1 MFTTNLV
8 KASCTAVLFILFSYS
23 SEAQLQANF
32 SATPLTGCAPLVVN
46 FTDLSTGNPTSWRWD
61 LGNGTTSSLR
71 NPSVT
76 YFNPGQYSIKLV
88 VQNATGRDSLIRTQ
102 YISIFAK
109 PTVNFSVSSNA
120 GCFPMEVTFTD
131 LSVAGSGSI
140 DNWQWDFGDGT
151 FSTLQN
157 PSHIYTSAGNFNVSL
172 RVRNN
177 NGCFQNL
184 TRTQL
189 INVINGATAN
199 FTFSTPSSCAPPVNI
214 NLQNLSIGTGVL
226 SYQWNFGDGGTSTQT
241 NPSHTY
247 TTPGTYTL
255 QLIVTNVNGCR
266 DTMRVSNAVV
276 IGSSQSSFTIP
287 STACVNTGIPIN
299 NTSTTAVSTSWDF
312 GDGTFST
319 AVNPVKSY
327 TAPGNYTVKL
337 VNNFGL
343 CSDSLSQNIEILTAP
358 SAAFNANPLS
368 SCQVPLTVNFNN
380 TSNGATSYTW
390 DFGDGTTST
399 QVLPT
404 HSYTSEGTYSV
415 TLIASNSAGCSDTII
430 RSNYISIE
438 LPHASIN
445 NLPRQGCAPLTWT
458 FTSTVTSPEPVV
470 SYFWDF
476 GDGTTS
482 TDSVPTHTFGQGIF
496 DIQLIITTASGCSD
510 TVIVPA
516 GVRADLKPQ
525 AAFSAT
531 PRNVCAETAV
541 IFTDLSTPTGQITS
555 WLWDFGDGGTSI
567 LQNPEH
573 TYSDTGYFPIM
584 LIVFNNG
591 CPDTLIVED
600 YIQVLPPIAIFSV
613 VSNCNNKL
621 MKSFTDRSIGADS
634 YSWNFGDG
642 TSDTARNP
650 VHLYSTTGIYIVS
663 LTVFN
668 NITGCSYT
676 RNANVNVVDERAAF
690 TASDTV
696 ICRTNTVTFTA
707 TGNNPSNVASYRWE
721 FGDGSFANN
730 ATAIKRFN
738 VSGFYT
744 ISLVVTDI
752 YGCRDTLTKTDYI
765 MVNGPTSNFGTSIA
779 GTCLLNSVAF
789 TDSSTTD
796 GRHPIVSWIWNY
808 GDGHIDTLSS
818 GPFQHSYSTPGVYG
832 VSLTVIDNS
841 GCSHRLIRPN
851 LLVISKP
858 VANFSTADTSTC
870 PNRNVSFIN
879 SSTGPSLS
887 YAWDFG
893 DGNTST
899 LQNPVH
905 NYLTNGNFTVK
916 LIIYDLYGC
925 SDTITRNNYVTIRTP
940 NASFTV
946 SDSIGTCPPLV
957 VDFSNNSSNFTS
969 QLWDFGD
976 GTTSTTANPSHF
988 YSIPGTYISKLTV
1001 TGPGGCTSE
1010 KIQTIIVRGPY
1021 GSFTYG
1027 GLSGCQPL
1035 TVNFRATTRDRASF
1049 IWDFNDGNTNATSDS
1064 IVSHTYTIPGDYL
1077 PKMILRDA
1085 AGCLVPIIGTD
1096 TIHVLG
1102 INTSFSFNAQPICDQ
1117 GTIQFNNSTIAND
1130 TITSYSWN
1138 FGDGGTS
1145 TSLNPSHLYNTPGI
1159 YYPQLIVQSQL
1170 GCRDSLTSSIPVK
1183 VAVSP
1188 ISVINQTANGC
1199 VDLNVTLTG
1208 SIAVPDTSAIQWNWD
1223 MGNGISSSVPNPPV
1237 QTYTVAGIY
1246 PISLSVTNSSG
1257 CTGIANTT
1265 VEAYAIP
1272 VIDAGLDTM
1281 ICLGRE
1287 IRLNASGANTY
1298 NWSPSTGLSCTNC
1311 FNPIANPDSLTQYM
1325 VTGTSIHGCISR
1337 DSVEVNIKY
1346 PFSMRNSNGDTL
1358 CLGESLRMSAS
1369 GAYSYSWTPA
1379 AGLDNPTSPTPV
1391 ATPSITTLYRVI
1403 GWDDRNCFRDT
1414 AFIPVVVYNIPTVE
1428 AGIDRI
1434 INVGK
1439 SIDLIPSISSD
1450 VIDAKWTP
1458 TGAIFR
1464 NIFPGVSVKPRE
1476 TTTYRVEVSN
1486 QGGCTA
1492 TDQLVVNVICNNA
1505 NIYIPNTFSPNGDSN
1520 NDFFFPRGSGVFRI
1534 SSMKVFTRWGE
1545 VVFEKNNFN
1554 ANDISKAWDGTFK
1567 GRTLNPDVYV
1577 YRIDVVCES
1586 NEMLEFKGN
1595 VTLIK

>member
-1 MFTTNLV
+1 MRTTNLV
-8 KASCTAVLFILFSYS
+8 KASCLAALLTLTSYS
-23 SEAQLQANF
+23 SKAQLRANF

-46 FTDLSTGNPTSWRWD
+46 FSDLSTGSPTTWRWD

-76 YFNPGQYSIKLV
+76 YFNPGQYTIKLV

-226 SYQWNFGDGGTSTQT
+226 TYQWNFGDGGTSTQT

-247 TTPGTYTL
+247 TTSGTYTL

-266 DTMRVSNAVV
+266 DTMRVPNAVV

-312 GDGTFST
+312 GDGTFSS
-319 AVNPVKSY
+319 AVNPLKSY
-327 TAPGNYTVKL
+327 TAPGNYTIKL
-337 VNNFGL
+337 VNNFGS
-343 CSDSLSQNIEILTAP
+343 CSDSLSQNISILPAP
-358 SAAFNANPLS
+358 RAAFNANPLS
-368 SCQVPLTVNFNN
+368 SCQAPLIVNFNN
-380 TSNGATSYTW
+380 TSTGATSYTW

-399 QVLPT
+399 QVLPS
-404 HSYTSEGTYSV
+404 HSYASEGTYSV
-415 TLIASNSAGCSDTII
+415 TLIATNNAGCSDTIV

-438 LPHASIN
+438 LPRASIN
-445 NLPRQGCAPLTWT
+445 DLPRQGCAPLTWT
-458 FTSTVTSPEPVV
+458 FTSTVTSPDPVV

-482 TDSVPTHTFGQGIF
+482 TDSVPTHTFAQGIF
-496 DIQLIITTASGCSD
+496 DIQLIIITASGCSD
-510 TVIVPA
+510 TVTVTS
-516 GVRADLKPQ
+516 GVRAGFKPQ
-525 AAFSAT
+525 AAFSGT

-541 IFTDLSTPTGQITS
+541 IFTDLSTPAGQITG
-555 WLWDFGDGGTSI
+555 WFWDFGDGGSST

-573 TYSDTGYFPIM
+573 TYNDTGYFPIM

-621 MKSFTDRSIGADS
+621 MKSFTNRSIGADS

-650 VHLYSTTGIYIVS
+650 VHVYATTGIYAVS

-676 RNANVNVVDERAAF
+676 RTANVNVVDERAAF

-707 TGNNPSNVASYRWE
+707 TGNNLANVASYRWT
-721 FGDGSFANN
+721 FGDGTFASNP
-730 ATAIKRFN
+730 TSIKRFN

-765 MVNGPTSNFGTSIA
+765 TVNGPTSNFGTSIA

-808 GDGHIDTLSS
+808 GDGNIDTLSS
-818 GPFQHSYSTPGVYG
+818 GPFQHTYSTSGIYG

-851 LLVISKP
+851 LLVISQP

-1049 IWDFNDGNTNATSDS
+1049 IWDFNDGNTNATTDS
-1064 IVSHTYTIPGDYL
+1064 IVSHTYTIPGEYL

-1096 TIHVLG
+1096 TIRVSG
-1102 INTSFSFNAQPICDQ
+1102 IIPDFSFNAQPICDQ
-1117 GTIQFNNSTIAND
+1117 GTVQFNNNSSAND
-1130 TITSYSWN
+1130 SITSYNWN

-1145 TSLNPSHLYNTPGI
+1145 TSINPSHLYNTPGT
-1159 YYPQLIVQSQL
+1159 YYPQLIMQSQL
-1170 GCRDSLTSSIPVK
+1170 GCRDSVTSTIPVK
-1183 VAVSP
+1183 VVVSP
-1188 ISVINQTANGC
+1188 ISVISQTANGC
-1199 VDLNVTLTG
+1199 VDLTVTLTG
-1208 SIAVPDTSAIQWNWD
+1208 NTAVPDTSAIQWNWD
-1223 MGNGISSSVPNPPV
+1223 LGGGVSSTQQNPPV
-1237 QTYTVAGIY
+1237 QNYTVAGNY
-1246 PISLSVTNSSG
+1246 PISLNVTNSSG
-1257 CTGIANTT
+1257 CSGSSSTT

-1272 VIDAGLDTM
+1272 ILDAGLDTM
-1281 ICLGRE
+1281 ICMGSGT
-1287 IRLNASGANTY
+1287 RLSASGAVTY
-1298 NWSPSTGLSCTNC
+1298 DWSPSTGLSCNNC
-1311 FNPIANPDSLTQYM
+1311 FNPIANPDSLTLYT
-1325 VTGTSIHGCISR
+1325 VIGTSIHGCSSR
-1337 DSVEVNIKY
+1337 DSVKVSVKY

-1369 GAYSYSWTPA
+1369 GAYAYSWTPT
-1379 AGLDNPTSPTPV
+1379 AGLDNPASPTPI
-1391 ATPSITTLYRVI
+1391 ASPSITTLYRVI

-1439 SIDLIPSISSD
+1439 TIDLIPSISSD

-1458 TGAIFR
+1458 TGSIFR
-1464 NIFPGVSVKPRE
+1464 NIFPGISVKPRE

-1492 TDQLVVNVICNNA
+1492 TDQLTVNVICNNA
-1505 NIYIPNTFSPNGDSN
+1505 NIFIPNTFSPNGDGN
-1520 NDFFFPRGSGVFRI
+1520 NDLFLPRGSGVFRI
-1534 SSMKVFTRWGE
+1534 SSMKIFTRWGE
-1545 VVFEKNNFN
+1545 VVFEKSNFN

-1586 NEMLEFKGN
+1586 NEMLQFKGN
-1595 VTLIK
+1595 VVLLK